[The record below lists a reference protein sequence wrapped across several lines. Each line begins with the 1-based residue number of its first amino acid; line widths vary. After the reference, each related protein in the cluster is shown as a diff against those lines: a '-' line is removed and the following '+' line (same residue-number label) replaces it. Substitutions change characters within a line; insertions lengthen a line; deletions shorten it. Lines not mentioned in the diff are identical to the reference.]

1 MPNPNV
7 DFVAGAVLTAA
18 QQNRLPRGVMS
29 IIQKTTSTTITS
41 NTLVITA
48 PTFTAVAN
56 RYYKVTWF
64 EPVLYNNASG
74 YTVMNLFS
82 NGVQIKESFMDNR
95 VANQPYAFTTS
106 WTGTFSAGNVVI
118 TARATSTSVSFTNNS
133 SATSGAYLLVEDL
146 GPI

>member
-1 MPNPNV
+1 MPTPNTN
-7 DFVAGAVLTAA
+7 FSSGAVYTAA
-18 QQNRLPRGVMS
+18 QANNFPRGVMS

-74 YTVMNLFS
+74 YTVMGLYS
-82 NGVQIKESFMDNR
+82 NGVIIKESFMDNR
-95 VANQPYAFTTS
+95 VANQPYTFTTS

-118 TARATSTSVSFTNNS
+118 TGRATSTSVSFTNNS